1 MSTRSTTLKQSVVR
15 LAAAAALTASVFAPA
30 YGQSLA
36 NLKADPASIT
46 VSGISSG
53 GYQAVQMHVAY
64 SATFK
69 GAAVFAGGPYY
80 CAEGMM
86 SNATGRCMKAST
98 PIPVDKLVETTR
110 QWAQKGAVDPVEN
123 LKKTQLYIF
132 QGTKDTTVKPP
143 VGNALNA
150 YYAAFVDPANIVYDN
165 QTPAEHAWITWKV
178 GPKINNCATNARP
191 FINNCGGDQERTFLE
206 MFYGPLAQRAETAS
220 GKLLTFDQN
229 EFFDNKSAYR
239 NFMAEKGY
247 VYLPKACE
255 AADSNC
261 RAHLALHGCKQN
273 YQTVGDTFIQNAGLN
288 EWADTNKLIV
298 LYPQTRNTL
307 DFTNPYGCWNWWGF
321 GGVGNYAAK
330 DGPQMKALKR
340 MVDRATGQYGG
351 VAYTAAAG
359 GAGQGG
365 LTPSQCVTDMNAGHL
380 QENRAVADAKG
391 YVFAKGS
398 KNPMGKDDSTTPTTL
413 KKTGPNTY
421 VVGTC
426 G

>member
-1 MSTRSTTLKQSVVR
+1 MNTKSTSFKLSALRV
-15 LAAAAALTASVFAPA
+15 AAAAALTALSFAPA
-30 YGQSLA
+30 SGQSLPD
-36 NLKADPASIT
+36 LKADPASVT

-69 GAAVFAGGPYY
+69 GAAIFAGGPYY
-80 CAEGMM
+80 CAEGTMTY
-86 SNATGRCMKAST
+86 ATGRCMKADSK
-98 PIPVDKLVETTR
+98 IPVDKLVETTR

-123 LKKTQLYIF
+123 LKNAKLYIF
-132 QGTKDTTVKPP
+132 QGAKDTTVRPP
-143 VGNALNA
+143 VGDALMA
-150 YYAAFVDPANIVYDN
+150 YYAAFVDPADVVYDN

-191 FINNCGGDQERTFLE
+191 YINNCGGDQERTFLD
-206 MFYGPLAQRAETAS
+206 MFYGPLTQRAETAS
-220 GKLLTFDQN
+220 GKLLAFNQN
-229 EFFDNKSAYR
+229 EFFDDKSAYR
-239 NFMAEKGY
+239 NYMAERGY
-247 VYLPKACE
+247 VYVPKACE
-255 AADSNC
+255 AADSHC

-273 YQTVGDTFIQNAGLN
+273 YQTVRDAFIQNAGLN

-307 DFTNPYGCWNWWGF
+307 DLTNPYGCWNWWGF
-321 GGVGNYAAK
+321 GGAGNYATK

-340 MVDRATGQYGG
+340 MTDRVTGQYGG

-359 GAGQGG
+359 ASQAAPA
-365 LTPSQCVTDMNAGHL
+365 PSQCVTDMNAGHL
-380 QENRAVADAKG
+380 QENRADADAKG

-421 VVGTC
+421 VVGSC